1 MNNVKSGNDNLNAT
15 QQKNANETKIVTRMG
30 GKSAPNNREARTS
43 IPTYDRSSV
52 KKVQTGMRGLK
63 RN

>member
-1 MNNVKSGNDNLNAT
+1 MNNAKSNNDNQALGEPKST
-15 QQKNANETKIVTRMG
+15 GETKSATRMG
-30 GKSAPNNREARTS
+30 GKSAPNNSEARAS